1 MNFIAW
7 TPFFVVFALFIAW
20 TLWHLARHDS
30 PYMPKW
36 AWALLIVFAMPVGT
50 LIYLL
55 VAGPKKTPAVPREVA
70 QEPVAV

>member
-7 TPFFVVFALFIAW
+7 TPFFVLFAGFSIW
-20 TLWHLARHDS
+20 SLWHLIRHES
-30 PYMPKW
+30 PFMPKW

-55 VAGPKKTPAVPREVA
+55 VAVLGAGVQRQDAEGRPDA
-70 QEPVAV
+70 

>member
-7 TPFFVVFALFIAW
+7 TPFLVLFAGFIIW
-20 TLWHLARHDS
+20 SLWHLSRHDS
-30 PYMPKW
+30 PFMPKW

-55 VAGPKKTPAVPREVA
+55 VAVLGAGVQRQDTEGSQDV
-70 QEPVAV
+70 

>member
-7 TPFFVVFALFIAW
+7 SPFFVAFAAFSLW
-20 TLWHLARHDS
+20 SLWHLMRHES

-36 AWALLIVFAMPVGT
+36 GWALLIVFAMPVGT

-55 VAGPKKTPAVPREVA
+55 VAVLGAGVQRSDSEGRPGV
-70 QEPVAV
+70 

>member
-1 MNFIAW
+1 MAW
-7 TPFFVVFALFIAW
+7 APIFAIMAIFSLW
-20 TLWHLARHDS
+20 SLWHLLRHES

-55 VAGPKKTPAVPREVA
+55 VAVLGAGVQRGDAEGRPEGS
-70 QEPVAV
+70 